1 MGTRA
6 TVDRGLSDY
15 LKTDLF
21 NGIGHFETSRL
32 VVRDDRKAPIV
43 LKN

>member
-1 MGTRA
+1 MRTGV

-21 NGIGHFETSRL
+21 NGIGHSSAF
-32 VVRDDRKAPIV
+32 VDRRSSDG
-43 LKN
+43 